1 MRNIILMAILVWAAV
16 ACKQNKPANQP
27 DTSAKPVMVELSITG
42 MKCMGCV
49 ETVRSSIAQLEGI
62 DTVSVSL
69 ETAGAIV
76 TFKPQ
81 KTDTV
86 NIRKAV
92 ELNGYK
98 VTGMK
103 IDAVQRGGVN

>member
-1 MRNIILMAILVWAAV
+1 MRYTIILMMILLASFS
-16 ACKQNKPANQP
+16 CKQKKADNQAGNPAQP
-27 DTSAKPVMVELSITG
+27 VIVELSITG
-42 MKCMGCV
+42 MSCMGCV
-49 ETVRSSIAQLEGI
+49 ETVRSSIVQLDGI

-69 ETAGAIV
+69 EKAIARV

-86 NIRKAV
+86 SIRKAV

-98 VTGMK
+98 VTGTKEIAEMK
-103 IDAVQRGGVN
+103 

>member
-1 MRNIILMAILVWAAV
+1 MRNTIILTMILLASFS
-16 ACKQNKPANQP
+16 CKQKKPDNQVS
-27 DTSAKPVMVELSITG
+27 DSAQPVVVELSITG
-42 MKCMGCV
+42 MSCMGCV
-49 ETVRSSIAQLEGI
+49 ETVRSSIAQLDGI

-69 ETAGAIV
+69 DKAIAQV

-86 NIRKAV
+86 SIRKAV

-98 VTGMK
+98 VTGTKK
-103 IDAVQRGGVN
+103 IAEMR

>member
-1 MRNIILMAILVWAAV
+1 MNTVMRNTLILAILLFAAL
-16 ACKQNKPANQP
+16 ACKQSKPAAQAEA
-27 DTSAKPVMVELSITG
+27 SAKPVMFEMSITG
-42 MKCMGCV
+42 MSCQGCV

-62 DTVSVSL
+62 DTVMVSL
-69 ETAGAIV
+69 DKANAMV

-86 NIRKAV
+86 SIRKAV

-98 VTGMK
+98 VTATKKVDG
-103 IDAVQRGGVN
+103 VQ